1 MADNQPAEEQT
12 PGQLQRHLPRIR
24 YLPDWEIPMGPPKR
38 RPSLLSRTKISRS
51 IRRSRVA
58 AMFRPKPNFVDASRP
73 TSDTSIHNTK
83 ESFVDTGG
91 IHGIPPL
98 SRSSTAPELS
108 PRPLHRIIHTLPPR
122 RYFGGLTRR
131 TLVLIAVAIFFAIG
145 LSLGLGLG
153 LGLHRDAQVAEVQS
167 ADPQPAGLPSPN
179 APPPVTPFSDAPSPT
194 PHVYQGNMTY
204 FSPGLGVCGWRSSD
218 TDAVC
223 AIPHDIFDAVASH
236 VTSGGNPDRNPLCGR
251 LIRVTSF
258 LAAAGGAKRQ
268 VSVDVM
274 VADRCADCEGN
285 DLDLSPGAFK
295 QIASEGSGVVS
306 GKWQWL

>member
-1 MADNQPAEEQT
+1 MS
-12 PGQLQRHLPRIR
+12 
-24 YLPDWEIPMGPPKR
+24 PPKR
-38 RPSLLSRTKISRS
+38 RPSLLSRAKISRS

-73 TSDTSIHNTK
+73 TSDTSIQNTK
-83 ESFVDTGG
+83 ESFVDTRG
-91 IHGIPPL
+91 IHGGIPLPL

-131 TLVLIAVAIFFAIG
+131 TLVLIALAILFAIG

-153 LGLHRDAQVAEVQS
+153 LGLRRDAQVADIQS
-167 ADPQPAGLPSPN
+167 ADPQSAGLPSPN
-179 APPPVTPFSDAPSPT
+179 TPAPAAPSPGVPSSIPRVT
-194 PHVYQGNMTY
+194 YQGNLTY
-204 FSPGLGVCGWRSSD
+204 FSPDLGVCGWTSSD

-223 AIPHDIFDAVASH
+223 AIPHEIFDAAASR
-236 VTSGGNPDRNPLCGR
+236 VSSGQNPGRNPLCGR
-251 LIRVTSF
+251 LIRVTSL
-258 LAAAGGAKRQ
+258 LAAAGNTKRQ
-268 VSVDVM
+268 VSVNVM

-306 GKWQWL
+306 GNWQWL